1 MADTEYESAT
11 GSNSETEDMDNEEQV
26 FKIKSDQD
34 NSSITNLYHEYL
46 KDNRINLNPAYQR
59 KFCWSSS
66 QQELLIDSLV
76 NGYPIPSILIAETGS
91 RKYECIDGQH
101 RLQTIK
107 QFMDN
112 QFAYK
117 DAETGIYYYYDDNPD
132 KPLGFEKKKSRKYQI
147 LPDEAK
153 ADFNSRKICIIKID
167 RTTKLT
173 ENHKRVLFHRLQN
186 GTRVSAVHR
195 IKNIDNPITN
205 YLSSINYMESPAWKR
220 FTELYMPHTK
230 LAKRTGNNTD
240 QIDGYCLFALLRII
254 YTYKLVTEKSL
265 IIGSMSMDLNI
276 RKNLQQNI
284 GNLQESDIIPRLVK
298 FDEFINILEPT
309 KSKYYEPYLLIL
321 FNIYK
326 NFDKIKLLQ
335 VLANHA
341 NMDRYNK
348 IHARHKSHSINST
361 QLNSDYCEIIKTINT

>member
-11 GSNSETEDMDNEEQV
+11 GSGSESEDMDIEEQV

-59 KFCWSSS
+59 KFCWTSS

-132 KPLGFEKKKSRKYQI
+132 KPHGFEKKKSRKYQI

-240 QIDGYCLFALLRII
+240 QIDGYCLYCLLRII
-254 YTYKLVTEKSL
+254 INYREEPTDSL
-265 IIGSMSMDLNI
+265 NIGFTAYDANI
-276 RKNLQQNI
+276 RKYLHNKI
-284 GNLQESDIIPRLVK
+284 EKKTEAEIVK
-298 FDEFINILEPT
+298 CMMQFCEFINILEPT
-309 KSKYYEPYLLIL
+309 KTKYYEPYILIL

-326 NFDKIKLLQ
+326 NYDKVKLLQ
-335 VLANHA
+335 VLANPG
-341 NMDRYNK
+341 NMDKYNK
-348 IHARHKSHSINST
+348 LHARHKAHSINAT
-361 QLNSDYCEIIKTINT
+361 QLNSDYCEIIKNL